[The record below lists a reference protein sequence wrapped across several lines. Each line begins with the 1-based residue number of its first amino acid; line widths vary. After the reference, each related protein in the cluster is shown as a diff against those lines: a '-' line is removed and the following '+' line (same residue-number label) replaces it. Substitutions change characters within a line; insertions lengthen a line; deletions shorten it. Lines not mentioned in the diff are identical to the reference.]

1 MASEFQKA
9 LLAQK
14 MKREQKIAEQGA
26 DPCVVVDMNV
36 SAKRRP
42 LLESN
47 QDDRAKETDPKKPKM
62 SDSDIKRAER
72 RAKLAALTAHLRNCE
87 DADKG
92 KEPTNNSVMEPATTA
107 AHVSRT
113 RLPVA
118 ENIPAPKTPSKNSK
132 WAQLAAERAIWDN
145 DELQQTPSK
154 APKPDIASVQETV
167 PSSNLPV
174 FQNLQTPDVPK
185 ASSARDQ
192 VQAALQKAGKKT
204 TTIVPKAKHQK
215 AKFFEDRID
224 SLVAQ
229 KPKETP
235 KPIKLW
241 KRR

>member
-1 MASEFQKA
+1 M
-9 LLAQK
+9 
-14 MKREQKIAEQGA
+14 R
-26 DPCVVVDMNV
+26 
-36 SAKRRP
+36 KRRIQRSQKC
-42 LLESN
+42 LTGLIESIFQN
-47 QDDRAKETDPKKPKM
+47 TQ
-62 SDSDIKRAER
+62 SIFSDIKRAER

-92 KEPTNNSVMEPATTA
+92 KEPTNNSVMEPVTTA
-107 AHVSRT
+107 THVSQT

-154 APKPDIASVQETV
+154 APKPDISSVQMT
-167 PSSNLPV
+167 SNLPV
-174 FQNLQTPDVPK
+174 FPNLQTLEVAK

-204 TTIVPKAKHQK
+204 TTIFPKAKHQK

-235 KPIKLW
+235 KPIKR
-241 KRR
+241 KSDFSAIKIKHYFSRRNAN